1 MNAKA
6 SSHRSLVAILL
17 LCITAYTFVSLG
29 GLANAQEGKKRLLP
43 EIQLAGIRLGSLAI
57 ERDEDGHLSPSC
69 LLRVWGPPDY
79 IIAQGAL
86 PMLAPSAAPGAPGAP
101 TAPGVGMP
109 GAEGAMPG
117 MPYAPGAVGMGAPLA
132 GPIQPFAG
140 GTTPIQAPGVLAQ
153 TMPPLMTSVTAP
165 GAAGVF
171 GGPPEGAMPTFPGT
185 PVTPG
190 APTAPTAPTAPALLP
205 ELSWAIPVIMPLQGN
220 QSEWVYKRD
229 DTALGFII
237 DDDGTVVGI
246 VVAGTKFDAARTA
259 LGNPFK
265 TIMLGDT
272 LQRVLSR
279 YGWPDEIRSAGGS
292 LLSRDIELRYH
303 KRSNIVFTLH
313 DYRVTRIFIF
323 IPERAGPD

>member
-1 MNAKA
+1 
-6 SSHRSLVAILL
+6 
-17 LCITAYTFVSLG
+17 
-29 GLANAQEGKKRLLP
+29 
-43 EIQLAGIRLGSLAI
+43 
-57 ERDEDGHLSPSC
+57 
-69 LLRVWGPPDY
+69 
-79 IIAQGAL
+79 
-86 PMLAPSAAPGAPGAP
+86 
-101 TAPGVGMP
+101 
-109 GAEGAMPG
+109 
-117 MPYAPGAVGMGAPLA
+117 
-132 GPIQPFAG
+132 
-140 GTTPIQAPGVLAQ
+140 
-153 TMPPLMTSVTAP
+153 
-165 GAAGVF
+165 
-171 GGPPEGAMPTFPGT
+171 MPTFPGA

-205 ELSWAIPVIMPLQGN
+205 ELSWAIPVIMPLRGN

-279 YGWPDEIRSAGGS
+279 YGWPDEIRSAGGG